1 MAPSLLID
9 CPQPLLNNLSQPNE
23 IADFE
28 SRYAPAR
35 YEVPRKNAS
44 VGGSRKSLHSNAK
57 ALKGNAAEK
66 SGCTPDFD
74 RFRKGVDESAVDGLG
89 SSERSRGNFRIAGRV
104 K

>member
-9 CPQPLLNNLSQPNE
+9 CPQPLLKNVSQPNG

-74 RFRKGVDESAVDGLG
+74 SFGKVVHQLVADGL
-89 SSERSRGNFRIAGRV
+89 RPRHARRGDFRVRR
-104 K
+104 